1 MLRDSFSDLAYRLRA
16 LVSRSSAERSM
27 AEEMQFHVDREAER
41 LIVDGMTREEA
52 QRTARVAFGGV
63 EQMKEAARDAWGT
76 RSLDELR
83 RDVVYAFRLT
93 RKQPGFSTI
102 VTLSLALGLG
112 ATLTVFNLTYNVLYA
127 PLALPHP
134 EQLVA
139 PMRITKTDRSREFSW
154 SEVQSLRAASGVGV
168 LAASR
173 GASSVAI
180 SVGERPEFINL
191 HFVDGDY
198 FSVVGARALHGRL
211 ISPHDDATS
220 APVVVL
226 SYDFA
231 EQLFPGDSAIVG
243 RIVSIRGAPFSV
255 IGITPKSYRG
265 VEFPGWFTAA
275 IPIGSVSLLGAQG
288 VGSDNRGIPYGR
300 GDDRL
305 TDLRA
310 FDLIGRVAI
319 NPDAARSALAGTF
332 ARCCARALNGE
343 REILDLV
350 DSRRGA
356 PGGKGDVRNKVR
368 FTLAMILTGM
378 ALVLVV
384 VCCNIASLLL
394 VRASA
399 RQREIAVRL
408 SLGASRGRLGWQLI
422 AENLPAAMG
431 GGVAGLFLA
440 AWFTGGFIRS
450 LPSDFDQIAA
460 MLEFS
465 YNPVLLAVTAGLT
478 LACTLAFSVY
488 PALRATRQPLAS
500 ALRLDSHASRSRG
513 QGTTARGVVVAQ
525 ISVTVVL
532 VTAAGLLSASLVNVA
547 RVDGG
552 FATDHVLLVGIGTR
566 STTYERQGVV
576 PVVEP
581 IARRVEQLP
590 GVRSATMAT
599 LLPLYG
605 GSNLFVDVEIP
616 GYATATDESPSAR
629 VIAMRPGYFAAS
641 GTPLR
646 LGRDFDATDV
656 GTGQPAVIVNAAF
669 VRRYFSDRDPLGKTF
684 RAALS
689 GRRGEL
695 TTLRVVGVSGD
706 VTYES
711 LKERPEPIF
720 YTSLGQVPGHWGN
733 AALLVRTIGP
743 PLQFA
748 RTVLKAIEGAAP
760 GIEVR
765 RVRDMQAQ
773 RDIATTPDRLTARLA
788 VFVSVMALLL
798 SAVGLYG
805 VVAFS
810 VSRRTSE
817 IGIRLALGAGT
828 RAVLWL
834 VSRETV
840 WLVGIGVIIGSVL
853 SIGASGAMASQFF
866 GVDAHDPTVTVGA
879 IVLLAAV
886 GLVASILPA
895 LRATRID
902 PKIALNAD

>member
-1 MLRDSFSDLAYRLRA
+1 
-16 LVSRSSAERSM
+16 M
-27 AEEMQFHVDREAER
+27 AEEMQFHVDRETER
-41 LIVDGMTREEA
+41 LIAEGMTRDEA

-76 RSLDELR
+76 RSLDDLR
-83 RDVVYAFRLT
+83 RDFVYALRLT
-93 RKQPGFSTI
+93 RKQLGFSTI
-102 VTLSLALGLG
+102 VALSLALGLG

-127 PLALPHP
+127 PVALPHP

-139 PMRITKTDRSREFSW
+139 PMRITRTDRSRMFSW
-154 SEVQSLRAASGVGV
+154 SEVQSLRAALGPGAF
-168 LAASR
+168 AASR
-173 GASSVAI
+173 GASGVAV
-180 SVGERPEFINL
+180 SVGERREFINL
-191 HFVDGDY
+191 RFVEGNY
-198 FSVVGARALHGRL
+198 FSVVGARPLRGRL
-211 ISPHDDATS
+211 IAPHDDATS

-231 EQLFPGDSAIVG
+231 QLLFPGDSAVVG

-255 IGITPKSYRG
+255 IGVTPKSYRG
-265 VEFPGWFTAA
+265 VEYPGSFTAA

-288 VGSDNRGIPYGR
+288 AGTDNGGMPYGR

-310 FDLIGRVAI
+310 FDLIGRI
-319 NPDAARSALAGTF
+319 TIDRNAARSALASTF
-332 ARCCARALNGE
+332 ARCCARMLNGE
-343 REILDLV
+343 RELLDLI
-350 DSRRGA
+350 DSRRGV
-356 PGGKGDVRNKVR
+356 PGGKSDIRNQVR
-368 FTLAMILTGM
+368 FTLAMILTGVV
-378 ALVLVV
+378 LVLVV

-408 SLGASRGRLGWQLI
+408 SLGASRARLGWQLI
-422 AENLPAAMG
+422 AENMPAAMV
-431 GGVAGLFLA
+431 GGVGGLFLA
-440 AWFTGGFIRS
+440 AWFTGGFVRS
-450 LPSDFDQIAA
+450 LPSDWDQIAA
-460 MLEFS
+460 MLSFS
-465 YNPVLLAVTAGLT
+465 YNPVLLAATAGLT

-500 ALRLDSHASRSRG
+500 ALRLDARASRSRS
-513 QGTTARGVVVAQ
+513 QGTTARGVVIAQ
-525 ISVTVVL
+525 IAVTVVL
-532 VTAAGLLSASLVNVA
+532 VTAAGLLSATLLNVA

-552 FATDHVLLVGIGTR
+552 FASDQVLLVGIGTR
-566 STTYERQGVV
+566 STSYERQGI
-576 PVVEP
+576 PPLVEP
-581 IARRVEQLP
+581 IARRVEQIP

-605 GSNLFVDVEIP
+605 GNTFFVDVEVP
-616 GYATATDESPSAR
+616 GYVAAKDDSPVTRLIAT
-629 VIAMRPGYFAAS
+629 RPGYFVTS

-646 LGRDFDATDV
+646 MGRDFDATDA
-656 GTGQPAVIVNAAF
+656 GTGQPAAIVNTAF
-669 VRRYFSDRDPLGKTF
+669 VRRYFLNRDPLGKTF
-684 RAALS
+684 AAKLS
-689 GRRGEL
+689 GARGEL
-695 TTLRVVGVSGD
+695 TTVRVVGVVGD
-706 VTYES
+706 VTFES
-711 LKERPEPIF
+711 LKEQPEPALYISF
-720 YTSLGQVPGHWGN
+720 AQVPGHWRD
-733 AALLVRTIGP
+733 APLLVRTNGP
-743 PLQFA
+743 PLRFA
-748 RTVLKAIEGAAP
+748 QTVLKAIEGAAP
-760 GIEVR
+760 GIDAR
-765 RVRDMQAQ
+765 RVSDMQTQ
-773 RDIATTPDRLTARLA
+773 RDVATTLDRLTAHLA

-840 WLVGIGVIIGSVL
+840 WLVGIGVMIGTVL

-866 GVDAHDPTVTVGA
+866 GIDAHDPTVTIGA
-879 IVLLAAV
+879 IVVLATV
-886 GLVASILPA
+886 GVVASILPA